1 MLIALMTILFFGG
14 SSTGMLDFIAETGD
28 SIKTEVEN
36 DERRKDALATVKELK
51 KRTKTRNKQV
61 KRARKDLATVLRS
74 QMASDSDIDLVWDE
88 YFSEIEDYN
97 QDVLNLRFELLDHLT
112 RDEWQRV
119 FAATEAE

>member
-1 MLIALMTILFFGG
+1 MLIALITILFLGG
-14 SSTGMLDFIAETGD
+14 SSTGMLDFIAASED
-28 SIKTEVEN
+28 SVKIEVE
-36 DERRKDALATVKELK
+36 DDDRRKNALAAVKELK
-51 KRTKTRNKQV
+51 KRTKARNKQV
-61 KRARKDLATVLRS
+61 NRFRKDLAAVLRS
-74 QMASDSDIDLVWDE
+74 EAVSDSDIDLVWDE